1 MRQSIIRHSLLTA
14 LVLCVTVFQVWACSC
29 RPPATLTQ
37 EEFFEA
43 EMVFIGKIIKV
54 EEDLNSSLK
63 TATFKITRDIKV
75 PGAVDEIKIVT
86 PVSSASCGLFF
97 EEGSTWYIWGS
108 HDGNYYSSNICTRS
122 IRLNDQ
128 GTSTTPRFNE
138 EMEAIERFKSQTGT
152 QTFKVANGK
161 TEGKLKNGLKKGWW
175 KYYDSQG
182 TLYQKICYKKGIKK
196 KEKILAEPL
205 MSPSDM

>member
-1 MRQSIIRHSLLTA
+1 MKQSLIRQGLLTA
-14 LVLCVTVFQVWACSC
+14 FICCITIAQVLACSC
-29 RPPATLTQ
+29 RPPGPLTQ
-37 EEFFEA
+37 EEFFKA
-43 EMVFIGKIIKV
+43 EIVFIGKIIKL
-54 EEDLNSSLK
+54 EEDLNTSLK

-86 PVSSASCGLFF
+86 PYSPASCGLFF

-108 HDGNYYSSNICTRS
+108 NDGNNYSSNICTRS

-138 EMEAIERFKSQTGT
+138 EMEAIERFKNQTGT
-152 QTFKVANGK
+152 QTFETGNGK
-161 TEGKLKNGLKKGWW
+161 AEGKLKNGLKKGWW

-182 TLYQKICYKKGIKK
+182 TLYKKVCYKKGIQK
-196 KEKILAEPL
+196 KEKILAEPV
-205 MSPSDM
+205 MAPSDM